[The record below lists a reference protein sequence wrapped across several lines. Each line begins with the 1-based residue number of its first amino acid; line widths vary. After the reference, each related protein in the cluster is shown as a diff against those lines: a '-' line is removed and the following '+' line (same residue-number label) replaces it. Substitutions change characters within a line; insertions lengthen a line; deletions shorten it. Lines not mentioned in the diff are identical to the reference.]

1 MSHCTQY
8 CITRQDSLRPGPTP
22 QSGSLLQPQ
31 CVCGERMR
39 ALQSNATR
47 RHASLGT
54 DHSVS
59 PHATHNS
66 TCALCVR
73 ALCVREGRKACC
85 LFPQCAQFVRK
96 FQASA
101 CTVAQRR
108 QAHVGACRAH
118 SLGPRNRLPSST
130 THTRAVL
137 LGPPPSVKRRRSQ
150 PPSSRMLGTAT
161 VLRGLWQVAVTGS
174 RCGTP
179 FCSRKQASKPRRPAC
194 CRQHT

>member
-1 MSHCTQY
+1 LRSGDPG
-8 CITRQDSLRPGPTP
+8 RQVCLPLLPCLP
-22 QSGSLLQPQ
+22 QSPKKFWILPCHHMPPTTRLVPSA
-31 CVCGERMR
+31 CVHSACARDARR
-39 ALQSNATR
+39 AVSFPNA
-47 RHASLGT
+47 
-54 DHSVS
+54 HS
-59 PHATHNS
+59 
-66 TCALCVR
+66 
-73 ALCVREGRKACC
+73 
-85 LFPQCAQFVRK
+85 FRK